1 MLQSVVCLSEGGERR
16 AHISQSSVWV
26 SSPAHSSPGHC
37 VRTHMH
43 MEMPL
48 GFTSAAERCLGAAG
62 MLEAESLVP
71 KGSRVLLSQGAQ
83 ADGQETAGWERWLVL
98 SDRTKVMFLL
108 GTWCRAWAAL
118 RLCTNTAAGSRP
130 LPALLRSSLAP
141 WLLAFLTPALGNHIK
156 LSRVPSYFFLLLF
169 RNRR

>member
-118 RLCTNTAAGSRP
+118 RPWAHIRLLGPSLSLYFSGPASLPGSWPFSP
-130 LPALLRSSLAP
+130 LR
-141 WLLAFLTPALGNHIK
+141 
-156 LSRVPSYFFLLLF
+156 
-169 RNRR
+169 